1 MSVARKR
8 EGLGFLRFIMVL
20 ASIAPLF
27 VIWAI
32 RGTCQSSPSIPCQLS
47 SAPLAMPKET
57 CLFPNNYFVMGCAI
71 FVVIPNF
78 LLLWR
83 LGVAKKH
90 SDTCWIIVGK
100 AEDHRDH
107 LLVYLFAMLLPFY
120 ASNLASWRE
129 FSATL
134 LAVCFIVFLF
144 WNCNLHYMNILF
156 AVFGYRIFIINP
168 PDDGNR
174 LPGRES
180 VVLIT
185 RRAAIFPGERILPYR
200 LSNSVYWEV
209 D

>member
-27 VIWAI
+27 VLWAI
-32 RGTCQSSPSIPCQLS
+32 RGTCQLSSGPCQLS
-47 SAPLAMPKET
+47 SVPNQAPKET
-57 CLFPNNYFVMGCAI
+57 CLLPNNYFLIACGI
-71 FVVIPNF
+71 LIVVPN
-78 LLLWR
+78 LLIIWR
-83 LGVAKKH
+83 LRTAEKR
-90 SDTCWIIVGK
+90 SDTREIIVGR

-120 ASNLASWRE
+120 ATNLTSWRE

-156 AVFGYRIFIINP
+156 AVFGYRIFTVYP
-168 PDDGNR
+168 PDDGNP
-174 LPGRES
+174 LSGRES

-185 RRAAIFPGERILPYR
+185 RRATVFKDQKVVPYR

-209 D
+209 

>member
-1 MSVARKR
+1 MTVQIRR

-20 ASIAPLF
+20 ASISPLF
-27 VIWAI
+27 VLWAI
-32 RGTCQSSPSIPCQLS
+32 RGTCQPSSAPCQLPGLPS
-47 SAPLAMPKET
+47 QSPIES
-57 CLFPNNYFVMGCAI
+57 CLLPNGYFVIVCCI
-71 FVVIPNF
+71 FIVLPNL

-83 LGVAKKH
+83 LSTAKKH
-90 SDTCWIIVGK
+90 KDTREITVGK

-156 AVFGYRIFIINP
+156 AVFGYRIFTINP

-174 LPGRES
+174 QSSRES

-185 RRAAIFPGERILPYR
+185 RRTTIFQGDRILPYR

-209 D
+209 E

>member
-1 MSVARKR
+1 MSTVQRH
-8 EGLGFLRFIMVL
+8 EGLGALRLIMVL
-20 ASIAPLF
+20 ASISPLF
-27 VIWAI
+27 LLWAV
-32 RGTCQSSPSIPCQLS
+32 RGTCQDSNIPCQVPKQVCLV
-47 SAPLAMPKET
+47 PNQFFIAMCT
-57 CLFPNNYFVMGCAI
+57 LFIVLPNL
-71 FVVIPNF
+71 

-83 LGVAKKH
+83 RRTARKH
-90 SDTCWIIVGK
+90 QDTREIVVGK

-120 ASNLASWRE
+120 ATNLTSWRE

-144 WNCNLHYMNILF
+144 WNCNLHYMNVLF
-156 AVFGYRIFIINP
+156 AVFGYRIFTINP
-168 PDDGNR
+168 PDDGNP
-174 LPGRES
+174 LSGRES

-185 RRAAIFPGERILPYR
+185 RRTTIFPGDRITPYR